1 VAVGALSSQLLFDSR
16 RQAQGM
22 LCFGWGWVVAERMP
36 FGRSPLETVYVN
48 NFALS
53 LTPV

>member
-1 VAVGALSSQLLFDSR
+1 MGALSSQLLFDSR

-36 FGRSPLETVYVN
+36 FGRSPVETVYVN